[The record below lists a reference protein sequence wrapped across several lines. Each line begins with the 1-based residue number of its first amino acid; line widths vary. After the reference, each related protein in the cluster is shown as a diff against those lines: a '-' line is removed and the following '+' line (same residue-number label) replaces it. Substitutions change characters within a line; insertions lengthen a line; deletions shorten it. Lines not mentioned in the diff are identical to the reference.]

1 MLYTSPLQV
10 GLPPARGTELAT
22 IQKDVTD
29 IFVCHKTEMSKIRNL
44 LSPHGFF
51 QAQNAPK
58 AVFGR
63 GPRWGAY
70 DAPPNPLVGWGGGT
84 SSPHSPPP

>member
-1 MLYTSPLQV
+1 MLYTPLQV
-10 GLPPARGTELAT
+10 GLAPARGAELAT

-29 IFVCHKTEMSKIRNL
+29 IFLCHKTEMSIILNL

-58 AVFGR
+58 PVFVR
-63 GPRWGAY
+63 GSAPRT
-70 DAPPNPLVGWGGGT
+70 PLGELT
-84 SSPHSPPP
+84 TLSQTQTQTP